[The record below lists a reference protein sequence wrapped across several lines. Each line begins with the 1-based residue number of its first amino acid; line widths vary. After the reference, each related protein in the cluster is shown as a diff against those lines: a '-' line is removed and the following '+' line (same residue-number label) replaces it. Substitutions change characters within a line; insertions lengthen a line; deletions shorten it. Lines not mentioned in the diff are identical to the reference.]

1 MSGKNDL
8 EYQRNLELRAIVR
21 KLSEGGT
28 PFEIAELWPEIFILK
43 SEGIIQLYQHL
54 NKKQWRWK
62 D

>member
-1 MSGKNDL
+1 MSEDL

-21 KLSEGGT
+21 NLREGGT
-28 PFEIAELWPEIFILK
+28 PAEIAELWPEIFILK

-54 NKKQWRWK
+54 N